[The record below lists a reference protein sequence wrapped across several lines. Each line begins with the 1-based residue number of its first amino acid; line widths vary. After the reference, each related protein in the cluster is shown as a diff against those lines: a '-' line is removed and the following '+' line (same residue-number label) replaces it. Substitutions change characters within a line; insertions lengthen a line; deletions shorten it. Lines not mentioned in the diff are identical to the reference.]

1 MPATLPVEMW
11 TEIVHYLPLPRHMLH
26 VSRLLHDIVIRRL
39 FSTLKIYFMHGEPG
53 FFMLNTENERYVRET
68 SDYLLNRSWELLHCI
83 ITNPAFASAVKTLSV
98 HAFTDGPA
106 VFEHRTLAQ
115 ALKSLPN
122 LRSFHYFGD
131 CPDFSAVA
139 ACLPRGLKTLRIQ
152 SMPNSTLLSH
162 LDSLR
167 FLQPAIP
174 FIYVREQKL
183 DRIFAEWDRGSGDP
197 RDLVPV
203 LESNP
208 IHELVLLST
217 HIVLLPI
224 RVCNTLTRLDICV
237 PQFEEL
243 VGLDLVFRHAQFLES
258 LSLVGYIEPPVFA
271 DLPKDPAVLPRLTS
285 FRISCEFWDQD
296 ATEMHVP
303 LLSEFL
309 SRRPSLRRLYI
320 RLPGVRL
327 EVALAIATVIGKL
340 EGLWVL
346 GFHAG
351 YEPLYEAAALHLA
364 DQLSTKLEALQLAL
378 PWYSDLH
385 VRTWYPLL
393 NKLQQFPNLS
403 FLHLFSNG
411 EDPVPISPVELAT
424 DLEHLQLVGIQRSLW
439 TVDREAGEEL
449 EPKLWTPWAVKYC
462 LPEDFPC
469 ADHAWLFRYH

>member
-1 MPATLPVEMW
+1 
-11 TEIVHYLPLPRHMLH
+11 
-26 VSRLLHDIVIRRL
+26 
-39 FSTLKIYFMHGEPG
+39 
-53 FFMLNTENERYVRET
+53 
-68 SDYLLNRSWELLHCI
+68 
-83 ITNPAFASAVKTLSV
+83 
-98 HAFTDGPA
+98 
-106 VFEHRTLAQ
+106 
-115 ALKSLPN
+115 
-122 LRSFHYFGD
+122 
-131 CPDFSAVA
+131 
-139 ACLPRGLKTLRIQ
+139 
-152 SMPNSTLLSH
+152 MPNSTLLSH

-183 DRIFAEWDRGSGDP
+183 DRIFADWERGSGDP

-340 EGLWVL
+340 EGLRVL

-385 VRTWYPLL
+385 VRTWYPLVSTFIL
-393 NKLQQFPNLS
+393 L
-403 FLHLFSNG
+403 
-411 EDPVPISPVELAT
+411 
-424 DLEHLQLVGIQRSLW
+424 DLP
-439 TVDREAGEEL
+439 TN
-449 EPKLWTPWAVKYC
+449 
-462 LPEDFPC
+462 
-469 ADHAWLFRYH
+469 